1 MIEWKQMTM
10 QEAENKMEVLREIFD
25 VVRLLKGS
33 DLQAAGMESK
43 LAGRENLCQCYA
55 FWNKDKRCENCISLK
70 ALEEKK
76 QTSKIEF
83 LDSDMYQ
90 VFARYLEIDDEPY
103 VMEMLKKLDENT
115 LTDEEG
121 YEKLTEKLTVYSE
134 KLYRDVLTGAY
145 NRRYFEEKVKNMSL
159 NAGVAVIDLDD
170 FKLFNDTYGHDGGD
184 LVLTTVVNVIRHYIR
199 RTDILVRYGG
209 DEFLLILP
217 GIEKEVFSQKLRMI
231 QEKIHATHIP
241 GFNRRKLSVSI
252 GGVMFTHGRLE
263 EAITKADRLMYM
275 AKGHKNIVV
284 TRWEQKQNTDKME
297 KRNLPQLLVVDDSE
311 MNREILKEILGKE
324 YRILEACDG
333 EEALKMLEQYGTE
346 ISLVLL
352 DIIMPKMD
360 GFEVLAYMNRDKWIE
375 DIPVIMISSEGSESY
390 IRRAYELGAS
400 DYISRPFDAKVV
412 YQRVINMIKLY
423 AKQRRLIHLVTDQ
436 IYEKEKNNRMM
447 TGILSQ
453 IVEFRNGESGL
464 HVLHINIL
472 TQLLLEKLMRKS
484 ENYDLSWSQQHM
496 IATASA
502 LHDIGKIG
510 IDEKI
515 LNKPG
520 KLTKEE
526 FEAMKQHTIIGA
538 RMLDRLE
545 MYHDEEMMKYAYEI
559 CRWHHERYDGKGYPD
574 GLKGEEIPISA
585 QVVSLADVYDAL
597 VSDRVYKKAY
607 SHEKAMEMILNGECG
622 MFNPLLLECLVEIQD
637 KVCKELGIKG
647 VNECLEYLEERNR

>member
-90 VFARYLEIDDEPY
+90 VFARYLEIDSEPY

-159 NAGVAVIDLDD
+159 NAGVAVIDLDN

-324 YRILEACDG
+324 YQILEACDG

-637 KVCKELGIKG
+637 KVRKELGIKD
-647 VNECLEYLEERNR
+647 VNECLEYLEERN

>member
-90 VFARYLEIDDEPY
+90 VFARYLEIDSEPY
-103 VMEMLKKLDENT
+103 VMEMLKKLDEST

-263 EAITKADRLMYM
+263 EAITKADRLLYM

-324 YRILEACDG
+324 YQILEACDG

-637 KVCKELGIKG
+637 KVRKELGIKG
-647 VNECLEYLEERNR
+647 VNECLEYLEERN

>member
-90 VFARYLEIDDEPY
+90 VFARYLEIDSEPY

-134 KLYRDVLTGAY
+134 KLYRDVLTGVY

-324 YRILEACDG
+324 YQILEACDG

-346 ISLVLL
+346 ISLILL

-412 YQRVINMIKLY
+412 YQRVIHMIKLY

-472 TQLLLEKLMRKS
+472 TQLLLEKLTRKS
-484 ENYDLSWSQQHM
+484 ENYVLSWSQQHM

-637 KVCKELGIKG
+637 KVRKELGIKD
-647 VNECLEYLEERNR
+647 VNECLEYLEERN

>member
-90 VFARYLEIDDEPY
+90 VFARYLEIDSEPY

-134 KLYRDVLTGAY
+134 KLYRDVLTGVY

-324 YRILEACDG
+324 YQILEACDG

-346 ISLVLL
+346 ISLILL

-472 TQLLLEKLMRKS
+472 TQLLLEKLTRKS
-484 ENYDLSWSQQHM
+484 ENYVLSWSQQHM

-637 KVCKELGIKG
+637 KVRKELGIKD
-647 VNECLEYLEERNR
+647 VNECLEYLEERN

>member
-90 VFARYLEIDDEPY
+90 VFARYLEIDSEPY
-103 VMEMLKKLDENT
+103 VMEMLKKLDEST

-134 KLYRDVLTGAY
+134 KLYKDVLTGAY

-333 EEALKMLEQYGTE
+333 EEALKMLEQYGPE

-637 KVCKELGIKG
+637 KVRKELGIKD
-647 VNECLEYLEERNR
+647 VNECLEYLEERN

>member
-90 VFARYLEIDDEPY
+90 VFARYLEIDSEPY

-134 KLYRDVLTGAY
+134 KLYRDVLTGVY

-324 YRILEACDG
+324 YQILEACDG

-472 TQLLLEKLMRKS
+472 TQLLLEKLTRKS
-484 ENYDLSWSQQHM
+484 ENYVLSWSQQHM

-637 KVCKELGIKG
+637 KVRKELG
-647 VNECLEYLEERNR
+647 Y

>member
-33 DLQAAGMESK
+33 DLKTSGMESK

-134 KLYRDVLTGAY
+134 KLYKDVLTGAY

-324 YRILEACDG
+324 YQILEACDG

-472 TQLLLEKLMRKS
+472 TQLLLEKLTRKS
-484 ENYDLSWSQQHM
+484 ENYVLSWSQQHM

-637 KVCKELGIKG
+637 KVRKELGIKD
-647 VNECLEYLEERNR
+647 VNECLEYLEERN

>member
-90 VFARYLEIDDEPY
+90 VFARYLEIDSEPY

-134 KLYRDVLTGAY
+134 KLYKDVLTGAY

-324 YRILEACDG
+324 YQILEACDG

-472 TQLLLEKLMRKS
+472 TQLLLEKLTRKS
-484 ENYDLSWSQQHM
+484 ENYVLSWSQQHM

-637 KVCKELGIKG
+637 KVRKELGIKD
-647 VNECLEYLEERNR
+647 VNECLEYLEERN

>member
-115 LTDEEG
+115 LTDEKG

-134 KLYRDVLTGAY
+134 KLYKDVLTGAY

-184 LVLTTVVNVIRHYIR
+184 LVLTTVVNVIRPYIR

-324 YRILEACDG
+324 YQILEACDG

-400 DYISRPFDAKVV
+400 DYISRPFDTKVV

-637 KVCKELGIKG
+637 KVRKELGIKD
-647 VNECLEYLEERNR
+647 VNECLEYLEERN

>member
-33 DLQAAGMESK
+33 DLQTDGMENK
-43 LAGRENLCQCYA
+43 LEGEKNLCQCYA

-90 VFARYLEIDDEPY
+90 VFARYLEIDSEPY

-134 KLYRDVLTGAY
+134 KLYKDVLTGAY

-184 LVLTTVVNVIRHYIR
+184 LVLTTVVNVIRNYIR

-241 GFNRRKLSVSI
+241 GFNRLKLSVSI
-252 GGVMFTHGRLE
+252 GGAMFTHGRLE

-284 TRWEQKQNTDKME
+284 TRWDQKKNTDKME

>member
-90 VFARYLEIDDEPY
+90 VFARYLEIDSEPY
-103 VMEMLKKLDENT
+103 VMEMLKKLDEST

-333 EEALKMLEQYGTE
+333 EEALKMLEQYGPE

-400 DYISRPFDAKVV
+400 DYISRPFDTKVV

-484 ENYDLSWSQQHM
+484 ENYDFSWSQQHM

-637 KVCKELGIKG
+637 KVRKELGIKD
-647 VNECLEYLEERNR
+647 VNECLEYLEERN